1 MTAEKKSPRP
11 EAAGTG
17 AKATKLHQYTT
28 EKANDILWQLEEQI
42 TKAFCSN
49 CDAAYVIRGARDG
62 GLQITPDEVT
72 CPVDFAIGEAGC
84 VKAPMWEEL
93 NAIAYEMAQLLTEE
107 ER

>member
-1 MTAEKKSPRP
+1 MSKEKSPRP

-17 AKATKLHQYTT
+17 AKETKLHKYNT
-28 EKANDILWQLEEQI
+28 EIANDILWQLEERI

-49 CDAAYVIRGARDG
+49 CDAAYVERGARSG
-62 GLQITPDEVT
+62 GLQITPDEIT
-72 CPVDFAIGEAGC
+72 CPVDFAIGEEGC
-84 VKAPMWEEL
+84 IKAPMWEEL